1 MEEISDTHHKKNQI
15 MKIIIEGNIPTQSWR
30 KRMPGPVEATSSMLD
45 VANED
50 SVCHKIMR
58 MNIQVVNDK
67 I

>member
-1 MEEISDTHHKKNQI
+1 
-15 MKIIIEGNIPTQSWR
+15 
-30 KRMPGPVEATSSMLD
+30 MPGPVEATSSMLD